1 MQSYTCSQT
10 FISLEL
16 TYYLIELRK
25 IEEMRENSRMA
36 FVELRKIDEMR
47 ENNDIWLLSL
57 FVRERE
63 EVFSFGKCLT

>member
-1 MQSYTCSQT
+1 LEP
-10 FISLEL
+10 FISYSL
-16 TYYLIELRK
+16 ELRK
-25 IEEMRENSRMA
+25 IEEIGENSRMA